1 MEISLPFLYS
11 SPYFAMFTI
20 SVELVSL
27 MNTDIGVLKSY
38 ADNIRYR
45 AMEEFDKSIKCLN
58 EYYKDMQLL
67 SYKIN

>member
-1 MEISLPFLYS
+1 
-11 SPYFAMFTI
+11 MFTI

-45 AMEEFDKSIKCLN
+45 KMEEFDKSIKCLN